1 MKLTNLL
8 TIITILLILLA
19 IIGHIVR
26 DITVEFGLLMYIPL
40 LPLGLWA
47 ILWDLSQM
55 GRSLPRFRFSLTI
68 VGLGMAVWGSISML
82 GMESSQV
89 DLANKISILHWNVR
103 WGGTN
108 GWQSISQDIIQQ
120 NPDIAIISETPAK
133 TKLNQLLKQLG
144 KQWSMLTYNNNK
156 RNPLAVYSPWPL
168 RLEDYVKIKN
178 VSAMTVIVTLHNQP
192 LRILV
197 IDAERNMSTKFA
209 VMSIEMLPRW
219 RTPMLA
225 DMTKIIANYQTAG
238 KPIDIIAGDFNALS
252 ISLGFKDFDQVA
264 GGYNLAAKFSNGW
277 RGTWKSYLP
286 LYDLDHVWVH
296 KRFTGLRTNMFTNL
310 KTDHRGQIVKFNNI
324 QLDKAF

>member
-1 MKLTNLL
+1 MKLTNFL
-8 TIITILLILLA
+8 TITITLLILLA
-19 IIGHIVR
+19 SIGHIVR

-40 LPLGLWA
+40 LPLGLWT

-55 GRSLPRFRFSLTI
+55 GRSLPRFRFILTLA
-68 VGLGMAVWGSISML
+68 GLAMVVWGSISML
-82 GMESSQV
+82 GMERSEV
-89 DLANKISILHWNVR
+89 DLTNEISILHWNVR

-108 GWQSISQDIIQQ
+108 GWQSISQDIIQR
-120 NPDIAIISETPAK
+120 NPDIAIINETPK
-133 TKLNQLLKQLG
+133 KVKLNQLLNQLG
-144 KQWSMLTYNNNK
+144 EKWSMITYNDKK
-156 RNPLAVYSPWPL
+156 RNPLAVYSSWPL

-178 VSAMTVIVTLHNQP
+178 TRAMTVIVTLHNQP

-197 IDAERNMSTKFA
+197 IDARRNMSTKFA
-209 VMSIEMLPRW
+209 IMSIKMLPRW

-225 DMTKIIANYQTAG
+225 DMTKTIADYQTAG

-252 ISLGFKDFDQVA
+252 RSLGFEKFNQVA

-310 KTDHRGQIVKFNNI
+310 KTDHRGQIVKFNNR
-324 QLDKAF
+324 